1 MSFPFPVLL
10 TVTEL
15 LNVVLLKVIEFVL
28 ATTGTCTS
36 GLPVE
41 DPKTVVVPDAVRV
54 PVPEIV
60 PPFTVQFPFT
70 VNPPVSRF
78 IVAPVFIVKF
88 PLSVNEFPF
97 IDKLAPLFKVSEAMD
112 VTSLKAGAFVVEPM
126 ITISDEPGNPE
137 GVQFPAKPHSDPRLP
152 FQVYV
157 VAAFA
162 SSLVPKFE

>member
-54 PVPEIV
+54 PV
-60 PPFTVQFPFT
+60 
-70 VNPPVSRF
+70 PVSRF